1 MKYAVQC
8 CDGQTERPSETE
20 ALGQKE
26 AWLQQDRCLRTKKK
40 KKDPGRLD
48 QG

>member
-1 MKYAVQC
+1 MLFNVVM
-8 CDGQTERPSETE
+8 GQTERPSETE

-40 KKDPGRLD
+40 KKKMDPGRLD